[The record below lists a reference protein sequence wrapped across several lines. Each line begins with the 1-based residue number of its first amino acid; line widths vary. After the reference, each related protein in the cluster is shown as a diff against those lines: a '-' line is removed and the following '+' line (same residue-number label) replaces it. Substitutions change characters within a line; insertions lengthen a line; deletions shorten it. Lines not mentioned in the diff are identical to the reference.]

1 MRTDNEFK
9 DFFDNKLINELKPL
23 EKKRIE
29 GLKRR
34 KHIRKY
40 SNVIGMSALVY
51 LLFGELCVYYI
62 YFAEILVIILIFIE
76 SYAYDQKAKTFK
88 SIRKDFKG
96 KIMPEIL
103 SFLCSD
109 YEYISKQKI
118 SKTVF
123 EKSLL
128 FPREVYAVRGEDYMK
143 FWIDD
148 ASIMFCESMV
158 YGLPPTSVQFSG
170 IFISATFNKYFKS
183 KTFVFP
189 EANTP
194 FWRKIK
200 YKTFGK
206 KNIVKLEDPEFE
218 KEFIVLGE
226 NQVESRYILTPSLMA
241 RILDYKRK
249 LNCELSFSFVEN
261 RLYCIIPNYKDL
273 FEPRLKESFLNYD
286 FILESYQPVLLY
298 TSLIEDLNLN
308 TFIWSKN

>member
-1 MRTDNEFK
+1 MKTDYEFK

-23 EKKRIE
+23 EKKRID
-29 GLKRR
+29 GLKRKR
-34 KHIRKY
+34 QYQKY
-40 SNVIGMSALVY
+40 LIIIGISVLFCLFLSQFSVY
-51 LLFGELCVYYI
+51 FIL
-62 YFAEILVIILIFIE
+62 FAEILAIVFCFIV
-76 SYAYDQKAKTFK
+76 SFALDNKFKTNK
-88 SIRKDFKG
+88 SLRRDFKH
-96 KIMPEIL
+96 KIIPEIL
-103 SFLCSD
+103 SFLYSD
-109 YEYISKQKI
+109 FEYISNQKI
-118 SKTVF
+118 SRTVF

-128 FPREVYAVRGEDYMK
+128 FPNKVKEVRGEDYMK
-143 FWIDD
+143 FWIGD
-148 ASIMFCESMV
+148 ANIMFCESTV
-158 YGLPPTSVQFSG
+158 FGNPPVFVQFTG

-183 KTFVFP
+183 RTFVFP

-200 YKTFGK
+200 FKTFGK

-226 NQVESRYILTPSLMA
+226 NQVESRYILTPSLMS

-273 FEPRLKESFLNYD
+273 FEPRLKESLLNYN
-286 FILESYQPVLLY
+286 FILESYEPVLLY

-308 TFIWSKN
+308 TYIWSKN

>member
-9 DFFDNKLINELKPL
+9 DFFDNKLINVLKPL

-29 GLKRR
+29 GLKR
-34 KHIRKY
+34 KKQFLKY
-40 SNVIGMSALVY
+40 IAVIGVSVFVCLFFSQFSVY
-51 LLFGELCVYYI
+51 FILL
-62 YFAEILVIILIFIE
+62 AEILAIVFCFIV
-76 SYAYDQKAKTFK
+76 SFALDHKFKTNK
-88 SIRKDFKG
+88 SLKKDFKH
-96 KIMPEIL
+96 KIIPEIL
-103 SFLCSD
+103 SFLYSD
-109 YEYISKQKI
+109 FEFISNQKI

-128 FPREVYAVRGEDYMK
+128 FPRKVNDVRGEDYMK
-143 FWIDD
+143 FWIGN
-148 ASIMFCESMV
+148 ASIMFCESTV
-158 YGLPPTSVQFSG
+158 FGRPPVFMQFSG

-226 NQVESRYILTPSLMA
+226 NQVESRYILTPSLMS

-273 FEPRLKESFLNYD
+273 FEPRLKASFLNYD